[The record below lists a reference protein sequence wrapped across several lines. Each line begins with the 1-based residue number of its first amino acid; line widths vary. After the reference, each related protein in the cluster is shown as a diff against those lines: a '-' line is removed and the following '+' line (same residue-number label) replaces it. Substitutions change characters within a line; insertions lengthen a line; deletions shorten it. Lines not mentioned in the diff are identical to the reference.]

1 MKKYDYVIVGG
12 GLFAG
17 TFAYFAK
24 KQENPVWLWK
34 KGRRSAAI
42 FTVKTWKESMYT
54 STAPIFSYEQQKSMG
69 FREFSCGVQPL
80 HKLPGGKL

>member
-24 KQENPVWLWK
+24 KAGKSCLVVE

-54 STAPIFSYEQQKSMG
+54 STAPIFFIRATEKYGIS
-69 FREFSCGVQPL
+69 
-80 HKLPGGKL
+80 

>member
-54 STAPIFSYEQQKSMG
+54 STAPYFFIRATEKYGIS
-69 FREFSCGVQPL
+69 
-80 HKLPGGKL
+80 

>member
-54 STAPIFSYEQQKSMG
+54 STAPIFFIRATEKYGIS
-69 FREFSCGVQPL
+69 
-80 HKLPGGKL
+80 

>member
-24 KQENPVWLWK
+24 KAGKSVWLWK

-54 STAPIFSYEQQKSMG
+54 STAPIFFIRATEKYGIS
-69 FREFSCGVQPL
+69 
-80 HKLPGGKL
+80 

>member
-1 MKKYDYVIVGG
+1 MRVH
-12 GLFAG
+12 LR
-17 TFAYFAK
+17 TLQK

-54 STAPIFSYEQQKSMG
+54 STAPIFFIRATEKYGIS
-69 FREFSCGVQPL
+69 
-80 HKLPGGKL
+80 